1 MISTEKKTIE
11 EILTDSKH
19 RLSVPEY
26 QRGYNWGINELEEM
40 ISDFHN
46 NSNDG
51 IYLGSFIFK
60 EENDTEMSIVDGQ
73 QRLTSISLLLIA
85 TREHAKFLR
94 DTSLANEIQSTIAR
108 SSVIRNT
115 NEPKIVTSENIKL
128 LYEHMARFD
137 WDGSFPLKIG
147 TSSIKRQVNRLK
159 PIYKLFDNFLD
170 SMNAN
175 ALQALIKN
183 ILDSYVIVVNVEVD
197 EDVLSIFERTN
208 ARGLDLNIGDLL
220 KNLFFSFNNK
230 SINDAWDEVV
240 QNANGKLQKLL
251 KYYWYTIN
259 GHTQQSV
266 LYRQIRTH
274 LSQPQTNVADFVS
287 ELQNFSEFFKRI
299 DYRQNDGL
307 RDWLNSNG
315 LDVIGNNQSYFDSL
329 NRSLW
334 ALQFF
339 KVSQHIPVVYAL
351 LKLYSRD
358 TNSKKQ
364 PKSLIKVIQTIECFH
379 FVNNVITG
387 RVGNEVETFYA
398 KFTKD
403 ASIGTDFSSE
413 SKKLVDQ
420 LKLRKVK
427 FAEFKSNFLD
437 ASMYDQSSIGIIN
450 YIYDRINNWQVQ
462 GGQYFTFFNPN
473 LNTKRNFNIEHWLP
487 QSAKAQ
493 YPNDQDTIDLI
504 GNLLIIPRHSNSGF
518 GDLAPNEKMAHIVKD
533 PKHTANLRYFDSFVS
548 SYGPTFNDWDL
559 DKIKKRSD
567 DLAKYSFDTIWN
579 F

>member
-11 EILTDSKH
+11 EILKDSKH
-19 RLSVPEY
+19 RLSIPEY
-26 QRGYNWGINELEEM
+26 QRGYNWGISELEEM
-40 ISDFHN
+40 ISDFQN

-60 EENDTEMSIVDGQ
+60 EENQTEMSIVDGQ

-85 TREHAKFLR
+85 AREHAKLLR
-94 DTSLANEIQSTIAR
+94 DTSLANEIQNTIAR
-108 SSVIRNT
+108 SSVIRKT
-115 NEPKIVTSENIKL
+115 NEPKIVTSENIRL
-128 LYEHMARFD
+128 LYEEMASFQ
-137 WDGSFPLKIG
+137 WDGNFPLKIG
-147 TSSIKRQVNRLK
+147 TNSIKRQVNRLK
-159 PIYKLFDNFLD
+159 PIYNLFVRFYNP
-170 SMNAN
+170 MNAN
-175 ALQALIKN
+175 DLQTFIKN

-220 KNLFFSFNNK
+220 KNLFFSFNNQG
-230 SINDAWDEVV
+230 INDAWDEVV
-240 QNANGKLQKLL
+240 QNANGRLQKLL

-259 GHTQQSV
+259 GHTQQSL

-274 LSQPQTNVADFVS
+274 ISQPQTTIVDFVS
-287 ELQNFSEFFKRI
+287 DLQNFSEFFKRI

-315 LDVIGNNQSYFDSL
+315 LDVIGKTDSYFDSL

-339 KVSQHIPVVYAL
+339 KVSQHIPVVYSL

-358 TNSKKQ
+358 SNSKKQ

-398 KFTKD
+398 NFTKV
-403 ASIGTDFSSE
+403 ASIGTDFSVE
-413 SKKLVDQ
+413 SKKLIEH
-420 LKLRKVK
+420 LKQKKVK
-427 FAEFKSNFLD
+427 FAEFKSNFSD
-437 ASMYDQSSIGIIN
+437 VSMYDQSSVGIIN
-450 YIYDRINNWQVQ
+450 YIYDRINNWQAQ
-462 GGQYFTFFNPN
+462 GGQYFTIFNPT
-473 LNTKRNFNIEHWLP
+473 LDTKRNFNIEHWLP
-487 QSAKAQ
+487 QSAKSN

-504 GNLLIIPRHSNSGF
+504 GNLLIIPRHSNSSF
-518 GDLAPNEKMAHIVKD
+518 GNLAPNLKMEHIVKD
-533 PKHTANLRYFDSFVS
+533 PKHTANLRYFHSFVS
-548 SYGPTFNDWDL
+548 SYGPTFHNWDL
-559 DKIKKRSD
+559 EKIKKRTD
-567 DLAKYSFDTIWN
+567 DLAKYSYETIWN